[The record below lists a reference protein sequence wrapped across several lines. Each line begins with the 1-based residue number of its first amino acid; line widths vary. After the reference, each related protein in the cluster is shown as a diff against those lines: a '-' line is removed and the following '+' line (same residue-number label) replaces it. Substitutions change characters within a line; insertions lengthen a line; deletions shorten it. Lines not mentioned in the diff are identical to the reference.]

1 VHDALRGLQAHLDN
15 ARQYVD
21 RPPDG
26 LAQGLCAADER
37 IYTMLDEM
45 ARTVGASCL
54 REEGERQ
61 TSFATSLIDEYAG
74 ALFLVAPAGFG
85 KTSFCRWHALNDL
98 DLLLQEHAKT
108 LPVYV
113 PLHQLGRID
122 SSTDFKAAF
131 LRHAGVSALLPKHG
145 QVAHDRVRVYLDGLD
160 EVASE
165 TTKRRI
171 GQLAREASDNDPSL
185 QVIITARDYV
195 YGPWTA
201 WMPRIHLSG
210 FGEKQVQELV
220 ANWLDHDDERV
231 ALFFGQIDKV
241 EALKSMMVVPLL
253 ATLIVLVFKQTGKL
267 PENKTR
273 LYEIF
278 VDLHNGGWDLAKGIQ
293 RPSRFSA
300 AEKMFVLKRI
310 AARVHAAKRR
320 EILDDHCAELAKD
333 TLRKVEWP
341 ALKSELV
348 RDGLILPLGGMVAFS
363 HHSFQE
369 FLTAKHL
376 LGDPDQFQLNASCEK
391 YLQGSDWWFEVLCF
405 HIDLVGKPHEMRQWL
420 DERLAAVCKLSSS
433 YRAGAE
439 ARVASLK
446 GHIAM
451 SFPYATGS
459 V

>member
-1 VHDALRGLQAHLDN
+1 
-15 ARQYVD
+15 
-21 RPPDG
+21 
-26 LAQGLCAADER
+26 
-37 IYTMLDEM
+37 
-45 ARTVGASCL
+45 
-54 REEGERQ
+54 
-61 TSFATSLIDEYAG
+61 
-74 ALFLVAPAGFG
+74 
-85 KTSFCRWHALNDL
+85 
-98 DLLLQEHAKT
+98 
-108 LPVYV
+108 
-113 PLHQLGRID
+113 
-122 SSTDFKAAF
+122 
-131 LRHAGVSALLPKHG
+131 
-145 QVAHDRVRVYLDGLD
+145 
-160 EVASE
+160 
-165 TTKRRI
+165 
-171 GQLAREASDNDPSL
+171 
-185 QVIITARDYV
+185 
-195 YGPWTA
+195 
-201 WMPRIHLSG
+201 
-210 FGEKQVQELV
+210 
-220 ANWLDHDDERV
+220 
-231 ALFFGQIDKV
+231 
-241 EALKSMMVVPLL
+241 
-253 ATLIVLVFKQTGKL
+253 
-267 PENKTR
+267 
-273 LYEIF
+273 
-278 VDLHNGGWDLAKGIQ
+278 
-293 RPSRFSA
+293 
-300 AEKMFVLKRI
+300 MFVLKRI